1 MSFYLGKKTNGQG
14 LMVATTEEKTIA
26 QLKAVNPLNCEFH
39 SDLPFLTYKRF
50 DAVVRDI
57 GHVTYTTGYLWDPY
71 SGPTYSVVTAEFP
84 EAFYSNYADRHL
96 IVIIDNEFSLSH
108 FTTTCGIQTGFVGL
122 LPTSPKLGQKW
133 VSRLGTGSG
142 TNYPGYEPVF
152 APSSVKRYLLVPKRL
167 TNLSYTGPIKDA
179 PYSVPQV
186 SVLVTNY
193 KLDGTYVSP
202 AVNDYSAGI
211 KVKNNSFFI
220 NGYDLFN
227 LNYLSSVGLSDSDIE
242 IETESASFFLVGE
255 DDSVPGMQLLSAPGR
270 TKLIKGNNVI
280 FDTIYGRRS
289 HIYAGNYSY
298 SENQLFFYGEKG
310 LYVEN
315 DLINVPLTVPI
326 SSAPT
331 LNVIVTVKITST
343 NIKHN
348 NSLISGNSDIIYNGG
363 VKSYGAMTFAL
374 ADSTPILVG
383 HDEYTYHY
391 GPTEAVTFRFYK
403 AYVYRAYEF
412 GQYRLRIRIIINEQ
426 YANSGANVLLEVKSI
441 MFV

>member
-26 QLKAVNPLNCEFH
+26 QLKAANPLNCEFH

-50 DAVVRDI
+50 DANVVDY
-57 GHVTYTTGYLWDPY
+57 GNVSYTTGYLWDPY
-71 SGPTYSVVTAEFP
+71 SGPTYSVVLAEFP
-84 EAFYSNYADRHL
+84 ETFYSNYADRHL

-108 FTTTCGIQTGFVGL
+108 FTTTCGVQSGFAGL
-122 LPTSPKLGQKW
+122 LPTAPKLGQKW
-133 VSRLGTGSG
+133 VSRVAVPNA
-142 TNYPGYEPVF
+142 NYPGYEPVF
-152 APSSVKRYLLVPKRL
+152 APSSVKRYLIVPKRL
-167 TNLSYTGPIKDA
+167 TNLSYTGPIMEA

-211 KVKNNSFFI
+211 IIKNNNFFI
-220 NGYDLFN
+220 NGYDLFS
-227 LNYLSSVGLSDSDIE
+227 LNYLSSVGLSEADIE

-255 DDSVPGMQLLSAPGR
+255 DDSVPGVQLLSAPGR

-280 FDTIYGRRS
+280 FDTFYGRRS
-289 HIYAGNYSY
+289 HIYAGSYSY
-298 SENQLFFYGEKG
+298 SENQVFFYGEQG
-310 LYVEN
+310 IYGER
-315 DLINVPLTVPI
+315 DLVRVPSTVPI
-326 SSAPT
+326 STAPT
-331 LNVIVTVKITST
+331 LNVIVMVKITST

-348 NSLISGNSDIIYNGG
+348 NSLISGNSDITYNPG
-363 VKSYGAMTFAL
+363 VKSYGAMTFTL
-374 ADSTPILVG
+374 ADGNLQLVG

-391 GPTEAVTFRFYK
+391 GPTEVVTFRFYK
-403 AYVYRAYEF
+403 VYVFRVYES
-412 GQYRLRIRIIINEQ
+412 GSYYLRLRVVINEQ
-426 YANSGANVLLEVKSI
+426 FTNSGANVLLEVKSI

>member
-1 MSFYLGKKTNGQG
+1 MSFYLGKKTTGQG
-14 LMVATTEEKTIA
+14 LMVATTEEKTIPE
-26 QLKAVNPLNCEFH
+26 LKSANPLNCEFH

-50 DAVVRDI
+50 NANVVDY
-57 GHVTYTTGYLWDPY
+57 GNVSYTTGYLWDPY
-71 SGPTYSVVTAEFP
+71 SGPTYSVVLAEFP
-84 EAFYSNYADRHL
+84 EVFYSNYADRHL

-108 FTTTCGIQTGFVGL
+108 FTTTCGVQSGFAGL
-122 LPTSPKLGQKW
+122 LPTAPKLGQKW
-133 VSRLGTGSG
+133 VSRVAVPNA
-142 TNYPGYEPVF
+142 NYPGYEPVF
-152 APSSVKRYLLVPKRL
+152 APSSVKRYLIVPKRL
-167 TNLSYTGPIKDA
+167 TNLSYTGPIMSA

-220 NGYDLFN
+220 NGYDLFS
-227 LNYLSSVGLSDSDIE
+227 LNYLSSVGLSEADIK

-270 TKLIKGNNVI
+270 TKLVKGNNVI

-289 HIYAGNYSY
+289 HIYAGKYSY
-298 SENQLFFYGEKG
+298 AENQLFFYGEKG
-310 LYVEN
+310 MYVEY
-315 DLINVPLTVPI
+315 DMIDVPAGIPINPAPI
-326 SSAPT
+326 
-331 LNVIVTVKITST
+331 LNVMVMVKITST

-348 NSLISGNSDIIYNGG
+348 KSLISGNSNIIYNGG
-363 VKSYGAMTFAL
+363 VKSYGAMTLAL

-403 AYVYRAYEF
+403 VYVYRVYESGMYHF
-412 GQYRLRIRIIINEQ
+412 RIRVVINEQ
-426 YANSGANVLLEVKSI
+426 FTNSGANVLLEIKSI